1 MKYQTQI
8 KILDRLSK
16 EVPKLEIRLLY
27 HILFKQ
33 SKDHLF
39 SQGLVGYYLKEI
51 LLKEVPIVRTLLE
64 NLEKRELA
72 QTGRTPYE
80 TGYLIWT
87 TELGREL
94 LTYMGLATLKPPK
107 IIYDNDTVEK
117 LFTTTYIHIEPT
129 HIDQPPSTIA

>member
-33 SKDHLF
+33 SKDRLF
-39 SQGLVGYYLKEI
+39 SQGLVGYYLKDVI
-51 LLKEVPIVRTLLE
+51 LKEVPIVQSLLD
-64 NLEKRELA
+64 NLETIKLA
-72 QTGRTPYE
+72 QTRRTPNE
-80 TGYLIWT
+80 TGVLIWT

-94 LTYMGLATLKPPK
+94 LVYMGLATLEPSK
-107 IIYDNDTVEK
+107 IIFDNDTVNK
-117 LFTTTYIHIEPT
+117 LFTTTYIHIEPIQ
-129 HIDQPPSTIA
+129 IDSPPSTIH